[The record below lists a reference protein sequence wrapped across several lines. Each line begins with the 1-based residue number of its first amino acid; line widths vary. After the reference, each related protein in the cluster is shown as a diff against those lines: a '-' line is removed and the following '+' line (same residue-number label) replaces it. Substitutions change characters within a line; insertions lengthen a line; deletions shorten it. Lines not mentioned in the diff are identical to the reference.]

1 MIRDTWHRL
10 RAIFRR
16 DVVEREVDDELR
28 HHFDLQVSRYVA
40 GGWTHEAAMRQARL
54 DIGGMDQIKEEHRDA
69 RGTRGLEDFWRD
81 TRLGLRMLR
90 RAPVFAATTILIV
103 GLGVGVNT
111 LVFSVVEGLVLR
123 PLPIEE
129 PNRVWFVQRAGSFVS
144 HSFPLY
150 RELRDRNRTFAQL
163 AGYRITMM
171 HVETPQ
177 GPLHTWGYLAT
188 GSYFDLLGLT
198 PFRGR
203 FFHPAD
209 DVAPGASPY
218 AVISYDYWRTTFGA
232 QDSIVGAT
240 IHINRQP
247 YTVLGVAPP
256 AFRGTEV
263 FYRPAIWVPM
273 TMQAQIEVGNPWLDN
288 PRTANTWIIGR
299 LADDV
304 TPAQARDELSGIVR
318 QVAIESGTTAPD
330 PDVIRLTRP
339 GLVGDA
345 IGGPA
350 RAFGLGLL
358 ALAGLVLLAACANLA
373 GGLAARGADRQRE
386 LAIRVAIGAGR
397 SRLIRQLLTET
408 MVLVAIGG
416 AVGAASA
423 ALVGAALSRWQLP
436 IALPVQL
443 DTGIDSRVVVFALVA
458 TALTALGIGIGPA
471 LQAVRTD
478 PNSSL
483 KVRDGATT
491 RRWPLRDVLVSVQVA
506 ICVVLVAASLFA
518 GRSLVRAMQMPLG
531 MTAVET
537 TMTASFDLGLAGYA
551 RAASDALRRDI
562 VERLRAH
569 PGVRDVAYGNS
580 FPLNI
585 DQSSTTIYSDELR
598 ELSPADAVRAAK
610 YQISPGYFR
619 TLGIRI
625 LQGRDFTWQDSDN
638 AERVAIVNEA
648 LAKRA
653 LGDRDP
659 IGRQIRFGPA
669 GPAVTVVGVVETGKY
684 QTLAEAE
691 TPAVFEPMLQ
701 VPNTTTVILARSTG
715 SGAELANVLRQVVR
729 EADPALPLIG
739 VQSVEDAIGFVRL
752 PMQAAAIALGAFG
765 ILAATLAATGIH
777 GVVAYAISRR
787 RRELAIRVALGAPR
801 RDLVR
806 LVVRRTFVLVVIGTI
821 AGLALTF
828 GLRSVLANV
837 LYMPVTESFW
847 PWAAAVLGLV
857 TFTSL
862 AACAWPV
869 WRALTVD
876 PVAALA
882 AE

>member
-16 DVVEREVDDELR
+16 DLVEREVDDELR

-81 TRLGLRMLR
+81 TRLALRMLR
-90 RAPVFAATTILIV
+90 RAPVFAATAILIV

-129 PNRVWFVQRAGSFVS
+129 PDRVWFVQRAGSFVS

-188 GSYFDLLGLT
+188 GSYFDLLALT

-218 AVISYDYWRTTFGA
+218 AVLSYDYWRTTFGA

-240 IHINRQP
+240 IRINRQP

-304 TPAQARDELSGIVR
+304 TPAQARDDLSGIVR
-318 QVAIESGTTAPD
+318 QVAIESGTSAPD

-350 RAFGLGLL
+350 RAFGFGLL

-397 SRLIRQLLTET
+397 NRLIRQLLTET

-443 DTGIDSRVVVFALVA
+443 DTGIDSRVVVFAFVA
-458 TALTALGIGIGPA
+458 TALTAVGIGIGPA

-483 KVRDGATT
+483 KVRDAATT

-531 MTAVET
+531 MTAAET

-585 DQSSTTIYSDELR
+585 DQSSTAIYSDELR

-610 YQISPGYFR
+610 YQISPDYFR

-653 LGDRDP
+653 LGDSNP
-659 IGRQIRFGPA
+659 VGRQVRFGPA

-684 QTLAEAE
+684 QTLTEAE

-715 SGAELANVLRQVVR
+715 VGTGLASAMRQVVR
-729 EADPALPLIG
+729 EVDPALPLIG
-739 VQSVEDAIGFVRL
+739 VRSVGDAIGYVRL

-765 ILAATLAATGIH
+765 ILAAALAATGIH
-777 GVVAYAISRR
+777 GVVAYAVSRR

-801 RDLVR
+801 SDLVR
-806 LVVRRTFVLVVIGTI
+806 LVVRRTFVLVFMGTVT
-821 AGLALTF
+821 GMALTF
-828 GLRSVLANV
+828 GVRSVLTNV
-837 LYMPVTESFW
+837 LYMPATESFW
-847 PWAAAVLGLV
+847 PWAAVVVLV
-857 TFTSL
+857 TSTSL
-862 AACAWPV
+862 AACVWPV